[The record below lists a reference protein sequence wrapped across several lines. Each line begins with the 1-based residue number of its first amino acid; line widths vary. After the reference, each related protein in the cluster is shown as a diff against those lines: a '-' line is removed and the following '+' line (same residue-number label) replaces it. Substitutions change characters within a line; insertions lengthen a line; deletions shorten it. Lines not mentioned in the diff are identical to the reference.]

1 MWNRPVLIS
10 GIKGDPAIELSPN
23 SSFDLTNSFCTLSR
37 HRFIRRNCALR
48 ESVESKE
55 RISGSGRL
63 KVLVIGVDRLMVV
76 PGGLERRPGEGYGS
90 SSLGHRGIGGHPSQ
104 ARGSSYAFGEFR
116 CWGIACCAS

>member
-37 HRFIRRNCALR
+37 HRFIRHNCAMR

-76 PGGLERRPGEGYGS
+76 PGGLEGRPGEGYGS